1 MLVVALTGGIGSG
14 KSTVSDRFAALGA
27 PVIDADVISRQLTEP
42 DSPALAMI
50 EAQFGPDVLCDD
62 GSLDRAALR
71 RFVFND
77 PAARKRLE
85 AILHPLIR
93 TRMQQALAALAA
105 PYAVLVIPLLFETG
119 QADLADCVLVVDAPE
134 ADQIRRVQQ
143 RSGLEPPEIERIM
156 AGQVSRAERL
166 RRADDV
172 IDNSSNLQSLLVQT
186 DRLHEKFLKLGGG
199 IRGH

>member
-14 KSTVSDRFAALGA
+14 KSTVSDRFGALGA
-27 PVIDADVISRQLTEP
+27 PVIDADVIARQLTGP

-93 TRMQQALAALAA
+93 MRMRQALATLAA
-105 PYAVLVIPLLFETG
+105 PYAVLAIPLLFETG
-119 QADLADCVLVVDAPE
+119 QADLADRVLVVDAPE
-134 ADQIRRVQQ
+134 QEQIRRVQQ

-156 AGQVSRAERL
+156 ASQVTRAERL

-172 IDNSSNLQSLLVQT
+172 IDNSGNLQSLLVQT
-186 DRLHEKFLKLGGG
+186 DRLHEKYLKLGGG
-199 IRGH
+199 IPGH